1 MKEGNDAI
9 MKKIDVAMS
18 SKKASPVTKRSN
30 DKVNVSLADIK
41 RIVRA
46 IVKEEFNLLVLSH
59 PVLGKK

>member
-1 MKEGNDAI
+1 